1 GPLQVDDAA
10 MNQRQRLAFRQLVRE
25 LDVGLFQ
32 RASKATHPITEL
44 ADIFAFRF
52 IQDVANVRARI
63 PVGLD
68 DADEIL
74 DQLLEEYVV
83 FPERVVRINQQCV
96 ASHRELSAS
105 VTPLGSL
112 SLAASAHL
120 PRWLRRLPAGLGF
133 WPHLAF
139 SAILPDHRATPQ
151 SSKQPRASCC
161 SESLLRPPANDRH

>member
-32 RASKATHPITEL
+32 RASKATHSITEL

-83 FPERVVRINQQCV
+83 FPERVVRINQQCL
-96 ASHRELSAS
+96 ASHREVSAS
-105 VTPLGSL
+105 VTPLGFL

-120 PRWLRRLPAGLGF
+120 RRWLRRLPAGPGF
-133 WPHLAF
+133 SPHPAF
-139 SAILPDHRATPQ
+139 FAIVQDHRTKPQ
-151 SSKQPRASCC
+151 SSMP
-161 SESLLRPPANDRH
+161 PPAN